1 MKKINIILALL
12 LTLSPITEAN
22 AQRKTT
28 KKTTTKTAAKTVVKT
43 QRGSQNETK
52 TATSDVNVKMF
63 ESMVPSTAK
72 LMFIDSMVVD
82 KREFL
87 RHIPLNK
94 ESGRIE
100 YFNSFFNT
108 NKEVNTTVYVNE
120 FNNRSYYAEGDS
132 TQSSIYTIDK
142 LGNKWSKPTRI
153 NEISDDFK
161 HPDFPFLCSDGVT
174 LFFGAKGPK
183 SMGGYDIFMTR
194 YNSDDVT
201 WYEPENYGLP
211 YNSTANDYLLAL
223 DDFDKLGW
231 LVTDRRQ
238 EEGKVCIYTF
248 EFTTPRRSFENDDLS
263 KKELNSYARILK
275 IADTWQFGN
284 REAALKRLEDL
295 KKRNAT
301 TSKHTD
307 NINFVI
313 NDNVTYQSVSEFKK
327 QVSRE
332 KYAQLVALQNTHSKN
347 ISKLE
352 SLREQFASGKT
363 NESTSS
369 SIITLEK
376 QIENEEIMI
385 KELTKSIRY
394 NENDEK

>member
-72 LMFIDSMVVD
+72 LMFIDSVVVD
-82 KREFL
+82 KKDFL
-87 RHIPLNK
+87 NSLPLNK
-94 ESGRIE
+94 ESGKLT
-100 YFNSFFNT
+100 YFNSFFNA

-142 LGNKWSKPTRI
+142 LGNKWSIPVKI
-153 NEISDDFK
+153 SEITTDYQN
-161 HPDFPFLCSDGVT
+161 PDYPFLCSDGVT

-194 YNSDDVT
+194 YNGDDGT

-211 YNSTANDYLLAL
+211 YNSTANDYLLAI
-223 DDFDKLGW
+223 DDYDQLGW

-248 EFTTPRRSFENDDLS
+248 VPTTPRQNFENDDLT
-263 KKELNSYARILK
+263 KKQLNSFARILK
-275 IADTWQFGN
+275 IEDTWQFGN
-284 REAALKRLEDL
+284 REAALKRVEDL
-295 KKRNAT
+295 KKRNT
-301 TSKHTD
+301 QGKKVTI

-313 NDNVTYQSVSEFKK
+313 NDNVTYHSISEFK
-327 QVSRE
+327 SSSARE
-332 KYAQLVALQNTHSKN
+332 KYKQLVALQDKYNQNIATLQQLRDDYAKN
-347 ISKLE
+347 RTKDLAKDILFYEKEVEQQTARIKDLKKII
-352 SLREQFASGKT
+352 REQERG
-363 NESTSS
+363 
-369 SIITLEK
+369 L
-376 QIENEEIMI
+376 
-385 KELTKSIRY
+385 
-394 NENDEK
+394 